1 MPTNSNSNFKEA
13 VCLEAMRVFDSCS
26 SQDCLENLAV
36 TFDTAD
42 QAVINAAA
50 YVKTKCI
57 DVESADFTVTPVA
70 FNRGFYTVDC
80 TYNFR
85 CEIDA
90 YTADSSTPTVVYGDA
105 SFTKTVIL
113 YGSDASTKRFS
124 SGFDPAQPEQAQ
136 VSGCA
141 ACCTSTLPTATVNV
155 AQPMCLAVNFTPASG
170 EAQPAVDASVEITI
184 GIFAIIQL
192 TRPVSMLMPSYDYCI
207 PGKECSA
214 SDDTPCEMFSKISFP
229 TNEFFPQGLDEKA
242 CGSVNSDSAD
252 NDSTQN
258 TDRQN
263 QNRSQ
268 RS

>member
-1 MPTNSNSNFKEA
+1 MPSNSNSNFKEA

-42 QAVINAAA
+42 QAVVNAAA

-90 YTADSSTPTVVYGDA
+90 YTADSTTPTVVYGDA

-141 ACCTSTLPTATVNV
+141 SCCTSTLPTATVNV
-155 AQPMCLAVNFTPASG
+155 AQPMCLAVNFTPST
-170 EAQPAVDASVEITI
+170 EAQPQADAVVEITI

-229 TNEFFPQGLDEKA
+229 TNEFFPQGLDENS
-242 CGSVNSDSAD
+242 CGSQNSEST
-252 NDSTQN
+252 NTDSTTTAERQN
-258 TDRQN
+258 TSRN
-263 QNRSQ
+263 TRN
-268 RS
+268 